1 MPFIVTPLY
10 AGILALIYVYLAI
23 RVVSIRR
30 KFWISI
36 GDKGNEQLL
45 RQQRVHGN
53 FAEYVP
59 LCLLLM
65 LFTELQIVPVWAT
78 HALGIALIAGRIL
91 HALGVGREPESL
103 TMRTYGMVLTFAVL
117 MIGGL
122 LNIAYYFLMM
132 NFAG

>member
-23 RVVSIRR
+23 RVVALRR

-65 LFTELQIVPVWAT
+65 LFTELQIVLVWAT
-78 HALGIALIAGRIL
+78 HALGAALVAGRIL

-103 TMRTYGMVLTFAVL
+103 TMRTYGMLLTFAVL
-117 MIGGL
+117 IVGGL
-122 LNIAYYFLMM
+122 LNIVYYFLMM

>member
-1 MPFIVTPLY
+1 MPYIVTPLY
-10 AGILALIYVYLAI
+10 AGILALIYVYLAG
-23 RVVSIRR
+23 RVIALRR

-59 LCLLLM
+59 LALFLM
-65 LFTELQIVPVWAT
+65 LCTELQIVPVWAT
-78 HALGIALIAGRIL
+78 HGLGIALVTGRVL
-91 HALGVGREPESL
+91 HALGVGRDPESL
-103 TMRTYGMVLTFAVL
+103 TMRTYGMILTFAVL
-117 MIGGL
+117 VIGGL
-122 LNIAYYFLMM
+122 LNISYFFLMR